1 MDAIL
6 AHPLPVFTLLIA
18 IFVTHLLEYR
28 AVKKGRWAAAGFLLH
43 LVTIIFMVIIGAS
56 LEELLFLLLLSAAV
70 ALA

>member
-6 AHPLPVFTLLIA
+6 AHPIPVFALLIA
-18 IFVTHLLEYR
+18 IFGTHLLEYR
-28 AVKKGRWAAAGFLLH
+28 AVQKGRWAAVGFVLH
-43 LVTIIFMVIIGAS
+43 LVMIIYSVTIGAS